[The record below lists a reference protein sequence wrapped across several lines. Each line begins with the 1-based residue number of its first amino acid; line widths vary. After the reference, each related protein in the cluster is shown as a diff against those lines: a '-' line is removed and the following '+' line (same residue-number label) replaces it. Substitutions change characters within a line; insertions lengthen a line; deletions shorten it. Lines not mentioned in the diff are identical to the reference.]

1 MKTHKIFILVNLIFI
16 YWQIFEN
23 STNIDSKYLLIISFF
38 IHSAAFTISLGL
50 LKYLTF
56 PFVTM
61 LSFLNV
67 ISLSIAPS
75 LVDFDDFQL
84 GKFNPEE
91 ADEKSTA
98 QLYGEVLLHFALI
111 GILMYIVRNVVEW
124 VPFPLN
130 GMFGY
135 DHLKLNELRNA
146 GLFAV
151 IFFLFQ
157 NNLTEKLVYLSK
169 RV

>member
-1 MKTHKIFILVNLIFI
+1 MSSRKTVSSPQFVSKGHSLKDEL
-16 YWQIFEN
+16 QIRGVKV
-23 STNIDSKYLLIISFF
+23 IDIAYV
-38 IHSAAFTISLGL
+38 AAI
-50 LKYLTF
+50 YLT
-56 PFVTM
+56 
-61 LSFLNV
+61 LGA
-67 ISLSIAPS
+67 ILSITI
-75 LVDFDDFQL
+75 DRQL

-111 GILMYIVRNVVEW
+111 GILMYIVRNIVEW
-124 VPFPLN
+124 IPFPLN

-146 GLFAV
+146 GLFGV

-157 NNLTEKLVYLSK
+157 NNLREKLVYLSK